1 MDWQA
6 ITATISGSGVGFL
19 LGLLGGGGS
28 VLAVPLLLYFV
39 GVPNAHIAI
48 GTSAVGVSLN
58 AAANLI
64 GHARRGSVRWPC
76 AIAFALSGIVGAAI
90 GSTIGKLIDPQPLTL
105 LFAIAMVAVAVSMWR
120 PRRGA
125 EAVDVHLTP
134 QIALRLVPIGLGVGL
149 ASGFFGI
156 GGGFLI
162 VPGLILGSGIGTMF
176 LLKPADAQF
185 LVSTAKFEPW
195 KIIDGLAALV
205 IFGWAFTLLGHWPA
219 ASAVLLSLLLLLS
232 ATLVLYS
239 VWIMVIAAAFFVV
252 RLDNLVYLFGAIFD
266 FARWPVT
273 VFKGFFRLFFTF
285 VIPLGV
291 MTTYPAQALL
301 GTLSAQTAL
310 ASIGGSLLFS
320 LLARALWTRAL
331 GRYTSASS

>member
-6 ITATISGSGVGFL
+6 VTATISGSGVGFL

-58 AAANLI
+58 AAANLV

-120 PRRGA
+120 PRRGP

-134 QIALRLVPIGLGVGL
+134 QIAMRLIPIGLGVGL

-162 VPGLILGSGIGTMF
+162 VPGLILGAGMPM
-176 LLKPADAQF
+176 LN
-185 LVSTAKFEPW
+185 
-195 KIIDGLAALV
+195 
-205 IFGWAFTLLGHWPA
+205 
-219 ASAVLLSLLLLLS
+219 AV
-232 ATLVLYS
+232 
-239 VWIMVIAAAFFVV
+239 
-252 RLDNLVYLFGAIFD
+252 
-266 FARWPVT
+266 
-273 VFKGFFRLFFTF
+273 
-285 VIPLGV
+285 
-291 MTTYPAQALL
+291 
-301 GTLSAQTAL
+301 
-310 ASIGGSLLFS
+310 GSS
-320 LLARALWTRAL
+320 LLAVAVFGATTAVNYAISGLVIWPIAGWMLAGGLVGGAVGVWASRKLAGQRALLQRLFAVFVLLVAVYVGWRAVSP
-331 GRYTSASS
+331 G